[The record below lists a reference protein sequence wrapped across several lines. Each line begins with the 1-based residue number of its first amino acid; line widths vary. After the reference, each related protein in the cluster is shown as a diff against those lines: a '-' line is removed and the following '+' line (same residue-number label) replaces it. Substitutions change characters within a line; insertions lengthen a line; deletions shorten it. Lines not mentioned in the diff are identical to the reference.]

1 MSDKKENQLVL
12 AIKETGLQKEKVEV
26 LLENFAGFFKEAKEL
41 AKASRGI
48 VVTDET
54 QTDLMIQARKSRLKL
69 KNVRV
74 EVEKT
79 RYQLKE
85 QSLREGKAIDG
96 ISNLIKALIVPVE
109 EHLQKQ
115 EDFVEIKETKRL
127 DDRNA
132 DRTSKLSVY
141 VEDVSVYI
149 LRDMSDVAFE
159 KLLKSSKA
167 TYDARI
173 ATEKKAEE
181 EKLAA
186 EKKVKEERVQI
197 EKENKRLKKEA
208 EEREKE
214 AKEHEKE
221 AEKERKVN
229 QIKMDKERKKTGV
242 AESKLKAEKEAQK
255 KKEREAREVKEAEK
269 KAKEEA
275 DRKALLAP
283 DKEKLIEFAGAI
295 DKLQA
300 PNVASREAGLIV
312 NEAIDKLSKISS
324 EIREK
329 SKTL

>member
-1 MSDKKENQLVL
+1 MTDKTKNQLVL
-12 AIKETGLQKEKVEV
+12 AVEETGLQKEKVEI
-26 LLENFAGFFKEAKEL
+26 LLENFAGFFREANEL

-54 QTDLMIQARKSRLKL
+54 QTDLMIEARKSRLKL
-69 KNVRV
+69 KKVRV

-96 ISNLIKALIVPVE
+96 ISNLIKALVIPVE

-115 EDFVEIKETKRL
+115 EDFIEIKETKRL

-132 DRTSKLSVY
+132 DRISKLSVY

-167 TYDARI
+167 TYDAKV
-173 ATEKKAEE
+173 AAEKKAEE
-181 EKLAA
+181 KRLAA

-208 EEREKE
+208 EEREK
-214 AKEHEKE
+214 K
-221 AEKERKVN
+221 AEKERKAN

-242 AESKLKAEKEAQK
+242 AESKLKAEKEARE

-269 KAKEEA
+269 KAQEKA
-275 DRKALLAP
+275 DREALLAP

-312 NEAIDKLSKISS
+312 NKAIDKLSKISS
-324 EIREK
+324 DLRKK